1 LKNQIRRFFAFWKGR
16 KMTEYEFEY
25 WQEVTQNSKYRWMED
40 AITRLN
46 GNGTLFY
53 TGGEEGVYM
62 RVSPENKLTV
72 GIYEDAFP
80 HIGDALFKIIAEHQY
95 DSANEAFQA
104 VLALGGKQFLADM
117 CSDDGVKR
125 TFAEPEEPGF
135 GGFEMKM

>member
-1 LKNQIRRFFAFWKGR
+1 
-16 KMTEYEFEY
+16 MTEYEFEY

-46 GNGTLFY
+46 GNGMLFY

-80 HIGDALFKIIAEHQY
+80 HVGDALFKIKAEHLIG
-95 DSANEAFQA
+95 A
-104 VLALGGKQFLADM
+104 VFPKGTAAPLFLLFFGKAA
-117 CSDDGVKR
+117 SERINK
-125 TFAEPEEPGF
+125 
-135 GGFEMKM
+135 